1 MLHSQDSHWKSVLHE
16 RLPLLGHRNWIVVAD
31 AAYPAQASPGVETI
45 VTGAEH
51 LDVVTAVLDGISS
64 CRHIRA
70 SAFLDLELGY
80 VSERDAPG
88 VEVIRRQLHAAL
100 DGSAGEILPHEEIIS
115 RLDAAGRMFRILLMK
130 TKLAIPYTSVFLS
143 LECGYWGDEA
153 EARLRASMMRA
164 SMK

>member
-1 MLHSQDSHWKSVLHE
+1 MTHSQDGHWKSVLHE

-31 AAYPAQASPGVETI
+31 AAYPAQASQGIETI
-45 VTGAEH
+45 VTGADH
-51 LDVVTAVLDGISS
+51 FDVVAAVLDGISS

-70 SAFLDLELGY
+70 RVFLDRELEY

-88 VEVIRRQLHAAL
+88 VSEVRRQLQTAL

-115 RLDAAGRMFRILLMK
+115 KLDAAGRIFRILLMK

-143 LECGYWGDEA
+143 LECGYWNDEA
-153 EARLRASMMRA
+153 EGRMRA
-164 SMK
+164 AMK